1 MKETKDSFI
10 VNRIKSVSFAFKGLG
25 ILIKSENSI
34 KTQIF
39 ISLLMTIC
47 GFTFKISITEWALQ
61 IICIGAVLLTESLN
75 TAVEKIAN
83 FIHPDYHK
91 KIGVIKDV
99 AAGAVAFAAIMSI
112 IIACL
117 IYVPII
123 ISE

>member
-75 TAVEKIAN
+75 TAIEKTAN

-112 IIACL
+112 LIACL
-117 IYVPII
+117 IYVPKMIA
-123 ISE
+123 E

>member
-10 VNRIKSVSFAFKGLG
+10 VNRIKSISFAFKGLG

>member
-75 TAVEKIAN
+75 TAIEKIAN

-112 IIACL
+112 LIACL
-117 IYVPII
+117 IYVPKMIA
-123 ISE
+123 E